1 MGFIF
6 GIKQCLKQSKLLFLK
21 RLTIAKITNS
31 LAMWHLRSAFWYI
44 LTSNCCKKA
53 FFSSILIFLLTILQ
67 NPNLA
72 QYGSTLEVYLI
83 FLLRNAHWKNECCW
97 TRKLSCNSQFK
108 NSADQFK
115 YTHIRAYLGSN
126 QTILCHLRDNL
137 FSYYCVLIGIYFA
150 LILSISPLIP

>member
-1 MGFIF
+1 MNGIFASSIRSFPVPFLLSQSYLVPITFQKKWTAFRNGNYFFRSLTCMGFIF
-6 GIKQCLKQSKLLFLK
+6 GIKQGLKKSKLLFLN

-72 QYGSTLEVYLI
+72 QYGSTRKVYLI
-83 FLLRNAHWKNECCW
+83 FFIAHLKNECCW
-97 TRKLSCNSQFK
+97 TSK
-108 NSADQFK
+108 
-115 YTHIRAYLGSN
+115 
-126 QTILCHLRDNL
+126 
-137 FSYYCVLIGIYFA
+137 
-150 LILSISPLIP
+150 